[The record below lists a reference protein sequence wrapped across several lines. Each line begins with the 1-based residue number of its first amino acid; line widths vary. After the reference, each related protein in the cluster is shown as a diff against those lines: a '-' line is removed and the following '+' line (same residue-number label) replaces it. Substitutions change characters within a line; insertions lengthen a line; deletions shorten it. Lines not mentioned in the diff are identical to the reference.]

1 MEPKMRR
8 QNIAM
13 RALKITIGVLIGL
26 LMFTLAGMGS
36 FSLITVGVG
45 PHDYDLPALLFGA
58 ATFSLIMLTVFL
70 TVVVVVGWRDI
81 REQMVEYAK
90 RYVAAAIEKE
100 LIGRTNISFA
110 RVYGSMAL
118 GRAADDLT
126 VKDPGLLEEA
136 IDYSRDA
143 LRTLEGSPNRWKAM
157 NNLAF
162 YSSITPDAMK
172 GPIARDLALELRRMP
187 EVMTE
192 PEVRNTYARVVA
204 TYHEIFPDPL
214 GSLKDARYLL
224 DTVLIG
230 NDTTEAQKENARR
243 HSQVLERAFAD
254 YRREVGESAPTPSRH
269 RRKSS
274 GTLLSVLK
282 RIWDRSK

>member
-1 MEPKMRR
+1 MGPKVR
-8 QNIAM
+8 QQNVAM
-13 RALKITIGVLIGL
+13 RTWKITVGVLVGL
-26 LMFTLAGMGS
+26 VMFTLVGMGS

-58 ATFSLIMLTVFL
+58 ATYSLIMLTVFL
-70 TVVVVVGWRDI
+70 TVIVVVGWRDI

-110 RVYGSMAL
+110 RVYGSIAL
-118 GRAADDLT
+118 GRTADDLT
-126 VKDPGLLEEA
+126 VKDRGLLEEA

-143 LRTLEGSPNRWKAM
+143 LRTLEDSPNRWKAM

-162 YSSITPDAMK
+162 YSSITHDAMK

-187 EVMTE
+187 EIMTE

-204 TYHEIFPDPL
+204 TYYETFPDPL
-214 GSLKDARYLL
+214 GALEDATYMLA
-224 DTVLIG
+224 TVLKG

-243 HSQVLERAFAD
+243 HSRALERAFAD
-254 YRREVGESAPTPSRH
+254 YRRKVGDSAPTPSRH
-269 RRKSS
+269 RRQSS

-282 RIWDRSK
+282 RIWDWSK

>member
-1 MEPKMRR
+1 MGPRMRQ
-8 QNIAM
+8 QNVAI
-13 RALKITIGVLIGL
+13 RAAKITVGVLIGL

-90 RYVAAAIEKE
+90 RYVAETIEKE
-100 LIGRTNISFA
+100 LIGRTNTSFA

-118 GRAADDLT
+118 CKTTDTLT
-126 VKDPGLLEEA
+126 VKDQGLLEEA

-143 LRTLEGSPNRWKAM
+143 LRNLEDSPSRWKAM

-162 YSSITPDAMK
+162 YSSITHDAMS

-187 EVMTE
+187 EVIIE
-192 PEVRNTYARVVA
+192 PEVRDTYVRVVA
-204 TYHEIFPDPL
+204 TYYEIFPDPL
-214 GSLKDARYLL
+214 GSLKDARYILATLL
-224 DTVLIG
+224 KG
-230 NDTTEAQKENARR
+230 KGTTEAQKQNARR

-254 YRREVGESAPTPSRH
+254 FQREVGDSASTPSRH
-269 RRKSS
+269 RNKSS

-282 RIWDRSK
+282 RIWNRSR